1 VVSPLYVS
9 DDVVSGRLRKVAA
22 FDDEAF
28 VTFMFDRHLRLR
40 VQDLRASPGAS
51 PREIVQWLVSA
62 YGQPVFV
69 DQIDPNARAAW
80 ENLRASGLLRGCS
93 ERGFCGAT
101 VAGPA
106 VRSTA
111 DWAASHMPDDHEPA

>member
-1 VVSPLYVS
+1 MVAPLYVS

-28 VTFMFDRHLRLR
+28 VAYLFDRHLRLR

-51 PREIVQWLVSA
+51 PREIVQWLASA
-62 YGQPVFV
+62 YGQPVFA
-69 DQIDPNARAAW
+69 DQVEPKAEIVW
-80 ENLRASGLLRGCS
+80 EDLRASGLVRGWS
-93 ERGFCGAT
+93 ERAYCGAT

-106 VRSTA
+106 VQSGAEWTGSRG
-111 DWAASHMPDDHEPA
+111 PDDHEPV